1 MSRLEGG
8 QVDGSPAPRVRVL
21 VVDDQT
27 LVRNG
32 VRSLLDL
39 SGDVNVVGEA
49 RDGREALTSIDELAP
64 DVVLLDLRMPVLDG
78 LGVLRALSER
88 DRTPAV
94 IVLTTFDDDDAL
106 FEAMRLGARGYLLK
120 DVTLDQLVES
130 INTVAHGGSLIQPAV
145 TEALLRRLAGGSG
158 EGRQSAVPSYA
169 AGQLMAPERLT
180 GREEE
185 ILRLMAG
192 GFSNREIADALFLST
207 GTVKNHVSSILT
219 KLGVRDRTRAVLRGL
234 ELGLVSR

>member
-1 MSRLEGG
+1 MSGN
-8 QVDGSPAPRVRVL
+8 GSDHRPGTGPVPARVRVL

-49 RDGREALTSIDELAP
+49 RDGREALAAIDGLAP

-78 LGVLRALSER
+78 LGVLNALAER
-88 DRTPAV
+88 DRAPAV
-94 IVLTTFDDDDAL
+94 IVLTTFDDDEAL
-106 FEAMRLGARGYLLK
+106 FRAMRLGARGYLLK
-120 DVTLDQLVES
+120 DVTLDQLVEA
-130 INTVAHGGSLIQPAV
+130 IKTVAGGGSLIQPAV
-145 TEALLRRLAGGSG
+145 TEALLRRLGGGAASGGGSG
-158 EGRQSAVPSYA
+158 A
-169 AGQLMAPERLT
+169 ADRVIAPEPLT

-207 GTVKNHVSSILT
+207 GTVKNHVSAILT